1 MTEFETLV
9 NGALSLG
16 VRLTPEHLGQFRTY
30 LARLSD
36 WNSRMNLT
44 SASALANAER
54 IHLLDSLTLVPL
66 IRRDQ
71 PRAERLVD
79 MGSGAGFPGLAIK
92 VVMPELRV
100 VLIEATRKK
109 ADFLRWMAGEL
120 GHDGVKVVAER
131 AEDAARDETLR
142 ESFDVAVARAVG
154 SLPVVMEL
162 TLPFCRAGGVLLT
175 HRGKDEPEST
185 DRNERVAARLGGR
198 FRGIEPV
205 SIEGEDRRTSI
216 AVVDKIG
223 KTSGGY
229 PRRSGVPAK
238 RPLD

>member
-1 MTEFETLV
+1 MNDFEALV
-9 NGALSLG
+9 NGARSLG
-16 VRLTPEHLGQFRTY
+16 VRLTPEHLGRFRTY
-30 LARLSD
+30 LAGLTD

-44 SASALANAER
+44 SASALADAER

-71 PRAERLVD
+71 PAAERVVD
-79 MGSGAGFPGLAIK
+79 VGSGAGFPGLAIK
-92 VVMPELRV
+92 VVMPELHV

-120 GHDGVKVVAER
+120 GCEGVEVVAER
-131 AEDAARDETLR
+131 AEDAAHDEALR
-142 ESFDVAVARAVG
+142 GTFDVALARSLG
-154 SLPVVMEL
+154 PLPVVMEL
-162 TLPFCRAGGVLLT
+162 TLPFCRAGGVLLA
-175 HRGKDEPEST
+175 HRGRDEPEAA
-185 DRNERVAARLGGR
+185 DCNERVAAKLGAR

-205 SIEGEDRRTSI
+205 GVDSEDRRTSI

-223 KTSGGY
+223 GTSGGY